1 MSAAIFPIVIIAMVF
16 LLYMPQQKQKKQL
29 AALLASL
36 EPGDAVLTSGG
47 FYGVIVELDGNDL
60 FLEVAPGIELRLL
73 KSAVVR
79 KITEPSNSSTES
91 K

>member
-1 MSAAIFPIVIIAMVF
+1 MSAAIFPVLIIAMVF

-29 AALLASL
+29 AALLSSL
-36 EPGDAVLTSGG
+36 QTGDAVLTTGG
-47 FYGVIVELDGNDL
+47 FYGVIVELEGDDL
-60 FLEVAPGIELRLL
+60 YLEVAPGIELRLL

-79 KITEPSNSSTES
+79 RITEPSNSSTES

>member
-1 MSAAIFPIVIIAMVF
+1 MSAAIFPVLIIAMVF

-36 EPGDAVLTSGG
+36 APGDAVLTTGG
-47 FYGVIVELDGNDL
+47 FYGVIVEMDGDDL
-60 FLEVAPGIELRLL
+60 YVEVAPGIELKLL

-79 KITEPSNSSTES
+79 KVVDTSDTTTES

>member
-1 MSAAIFPIVIIAMVF
+1 MSAAIFPILIIAMVF

-29 AALLASL
+29 AALLSSL
-36 EPGDAVLTSGG
+36 EPGDAVLTTGG
-47 FYGVIVELDGNDL
+47 FYGVIVELEGDDL
-60 FLEVAPGIELRLL
+60 YLEVAPGIELRLL
-73 KSAVVR
+73 KSAVAR

>member
-1 MSAAIFPIVIIAMVF
+1 MSAAIFPVLIIAMVF

-29 AALLASL
+29 AALLSSL
-36 EPGDAVLTSGG
+36 QAGDAVLTTGG
-47 FYGVIVELDGNDL
+47 FYGVIVELEGDDL
-60 FLEVAPGIELRLL
+60 YLEVAPGIELRLL

-79 KITEPSNSSTES
+79 RITEPSNSSTES